1 MRSRSIL
8 KFVLPFIVIAVAFGS
23 FQLLKA
29 SKPDRGK
36 PEVKEKVWQVDVMLA
51 DKQNISPELTLY
63 GRVESPELLNAAA
76 PGSGVISQVLVQDGT
91 QVKQGDILVGMDQRD
106 FTSVMVQAQSGLTSI
121 RNQIVELK
129 IQYHSNQAAL
139 KTERELLSLANANV
153 QRMLKLKQQNLG
165 TDSAVNDAR
174 SALGRQQLS
183 VISRELEVKSF
194 NIKKSNLETERVRQ
208 VARLND
214 AKLMIERSEVIAPF
228 NAIISSTPVSIGDR
242 VSTGQTL
249 VSLYPVDGLEIRAH
263 VPARYVNSIQ
273 QAITEGEQH
282 YAQVSTASGIL
293 QLPLTRLA
301 GEAQPSGIDVYFR
314 SGDASHDFR
323 PGSLLSLNFGL
334 PEQSELIAVP
344 YQAIYGNSRVYL
356 LKQNR
361 LVAVNVESVGQ
372 YLKPDGSAALLIRSA
387 KISENDQIVITHLP
401 NAVDG
406 LKVRLFK

>member
-8 KFVLPFIVIAVAFGS
+8 KFVLPLLVIAVAFGS
-23 FQLLKA
+23 FWLLKG
-29 SKPDRGK
+29 SKPDREK

-51 DKQNISPELTLY
+51 VKQNISPELTLY

-91 QVKQGDILVGMDQRD
+91 QVKQGDILVSMDQRD
-106 FTSVMVQAQSGLTSI
+106 FTSVMVQARSDLTSI
-121 RNQIVELK
+121 RNQIIELK
-129 IQYHSNQAAL
+129 IRHRSNRAAL
-139 KTERELLSLANANV
+139 KTERELLNLANANV

-194 NIKKSNLETERVRQ
+194 NIKKSNLETERNRQ

-214 AKLMIERSEVIAPF
+214 AQLMIDRSEVIAPF

-249 VSLYPVDGLEIRAH
+249 VSLYPINGLEIRAH

-273 QAITEGEQH
+273 QAITAGEQH
-282 YAQVSTASGIL
+282 YALVSTASGIL
-293 QLPLTRLA
+293 QLQLIRLA
-301 GEAQPSGIDVYFR
+301 GEAEASGIDAFFR
-314 SGDASHDFR
+314 SGDSSHDFR

-334 PEQSELIAVP
+334 PEQSELVAIP
-344 YQAIYGNSRVYL
+344 YQAIYGDSRVYL
-356 LKQNR
+356 LKQGR

-372 YLKPDGSAALLIRSA
+372 YLKPDGSAALLIRSN
-387 KISENDQIVITHLP
+387 KISENDQIVVTHLP